1 MRIGGVALVLGLLL
15 SACAPA
21 NKPGASEEARPS
33 QFVVRDL
40 PLPQTN
46 RLATDEPP
54 FYETETLQWGGRST
68 RELNESVFCPQS
80 ESTLQTTWLQSDG
93 GFPQVVEQVCQYSTA
108 DAAAENFDRLLNSI
122 PTLTDA
128 PNFVDG
134 ISSTERT
141 TRPAGYEPRAEE
153 AAFYCGQGSVTTRC
167 ASGMFLGLY
176 GRYIVSV
183 SLQSTGEIRVS
194 ALKPMITAVDELA
207 ADLALAA
214 GETSADERHGIHS
227 LASR

>member
-1 MRIGGVALVLGLLL
+1 MVLGLLL
-15 SACAPA
+15 SACAPG

-40 PLPQTN
+40 PLPRTN
-46 RLATDEPP
+46 RLPTDEPP
-54 FYETETLQWGGRST
+54 FYEIETLQWGAPST
-68 RELNESVFCPQS
+68 RKLDESVFCPQS

-93 GFPQVVEQVCQYSTA
+93 GFPQVVQQVCEYSTA
-108 DAAAENFDRLLNSI
+108 AAAAESFDRLLNSI

-134 ISSTERT
+134 ISATERT
-141 TRPAGYEPRAEE
+141 TRPAGYEPHAEE

-176 GRYIVSV
+176 GRYTVSA
-183 SLQSTGEIRVS
+183 SLQSTGEIRMR
-194 ALKPMITAVDELA
+194 ALKPMIAAVDELA

-214 GETSADERHGIHS
+214 GE
-227 LASR
+227 ASSRTIDHPGS